1 MTMPVG
7 QKLEEARKR
16 KGASLR
22 EVSEST
28 KIRGDY
34 LSAIE
39 AGNYEI
45 NLPEVYL
52 RGFVRLY
59 SKFLGL
65 DQDAM
70 VTELDTELGKPNSR
84 SVKKSL
90 GSIVNADSP
99 ESKDNISA
107 KHSTSSSKHKS
118 FIGVSKISLPIILCL
133 IAVIMTAAIIALI
146 YAFSSNDDLT
156 PSKNS
161 NLITEVDTQPDK
173 SIVES
178 PAPNIHTLTLSIVGN
193 VKKLIV
199 CDEGMSPP
207 VFHEYDSLSSGWVK
221 EIPFKASFRC
231 YSTDLE
237 KLIISVDGSDP
248 QKVGGNRQGV
258 GTFSWNPSAEN
269 SE

>member
-1 MTMPVG
+1 MPVG

-70 VTELDTELGKPNSR
+70 VSDLDAELGKPNSR
-84 SVKKSL
+84 TAKRSL
-90 GSIVNADSP
+90 GSIVNTDISDGKEKLP
-99 ESKDNISA
+99 SKHN
-107 KHSTSSSKHKS
+107 TSSSKSITSH
-118 FIGVSKISLPIILCL
+118 GSKLSLPIILC
-133 IAVIMTAAIIALI
+133 IAGVIMTALIITLI
-146 YAFSSNDDLT
+146 YAFSDDGELKVSEA
-156 PSKNS
+156 PSLIKEVTKNS
-161 NLITEVDTQPDK
+161 ELSITDVPDLQ
-173 SIVES
+173 V
-178 PAPNIHTLTLSIVGN
+178 HTLSISTVGSI
-193 VKKLIV
+193 KKLIV

-207 VFHEYDSLSSGWVK
+207 VFHEFDNLSDGWTK

-237 KLIISVDGSDP
+237 NLIISVDGNTP
-248 QKVGGNRQGV
+248 RKVGGDRQGV
-258 GTFSWNPSAEN
+258 GTFSWKPPSE
-269 SE
+269 SKKQ